1 MAVHW
6 CHQVMKMDVEGFELN
21 VLKGAQ
27 QLLQRYNV
35 WYIMLECNKDLVGG
49 VKGQLEYLRWGPP
62 SACCCCNH
70 ASF

>member
-1 MAVHW
+1 
-6 CHQVMKMDVEGFELN
+6 MDVEGFELN

-49 VKGQLEYLRWGPP
+49 FKGQLEYLRWVPP
-62 SACCCCNH
+62 NACCCCNH